1 MKRYFRIV
9 KHYVWPYKAYLW
21 LSVVLNILAALL
33 NLLAFSLIM
42 PILKILFGLS
52 EGGHQ
57 YIPLDSIPY
66 EGIKTLSEWGNALTN
81 NFSYYIETLIASYGA
96 STTLIVLCL
105 YLIGMTLLKVTVTYF
120 GLWSL
125 IPVRTGV
132 VRDLRNKL
140 NDKITT
146 LPIAFMAEE
155 HKGDILARISGD
167 VGDVEWTI
175 VETLDMMIKNPI
187 LLLIYLIALFTLS
200 WQLTL
205 FVFVVLPP
213 AGYIMGVIGRKLRR
227 QSLVGQNMWGTL
239 MSQVEETL
247 GGLRIIKA
255 FRAESKIKTR
265 FHKTNEEYK
274 EVVTKVY
281 ERQQLAHPVSELLG
295 TITIAIILWYGGSL
309 ILEGTSM
316 ISAPTFIYYLIVFYS
331 IINPA
336 KELSRASY
344 AIQKGMASMERI
356 ERILD
361 IENPIKSPEQPKPL
375 HFDREIR
382 LENVSF
388 RYSPEKW
395 ILKDLNLT
403 IKKGQ
408 TVALVGASGAGKST
422 LVDLI
427 PRFWDVTEGRITI
440 DGTDI
445 REVDLDALRSLIGN
459 VNQEPILF
467 NDTVYNNIAFSPE
480 TATQE
485 EVLNAAKIANAHEYI
500 QNLTEGYHTNIGDRG
515 CRLSG
520 GERQRLSIA
529 RAVLKNP
536 AILIL
541 DEATS
546 SLDNHSERLV
556 QEAIE
561 NLLKDRT
568 TIVIAHRLTTIIN
581 ADIICVLDKGRIIE
595 QGSHQELLSLGG
607 AYSRLYKMQS
617 SQTL

>member
-1 MKRYFRIV
+1 M
-9 KHYVWPYKAYLW
+9 
-21 LSVVLNILAALL
+21 SVISNIFAALL

-42 PILKILFGLS
+42 PILKILFGLN
-52 EGGHQ
+52 EGTHT
-57 YIPLDSIPY
+57 YIPVSEIPFD
-66 EGIKTLSEWGNALTN
+66 GIKSLTAMGEAMLN
-81 NFSYYIETLIASYGA
+81 NFSYYVEQLIAEYGA
-96 STTLIVLCL
+96 SSTLIVLCL
-105 YLIGMTLLKVTVTYF
+105 YLIGMTFIKVGITYL
-120 GLWSL
+120 GMWSL

-132 VRDLRNKL
+132 VSDLRNKL
-140 NDKITT
+140 NDKITL
-146 LPIAFMAEE
+146 LPISFMSEE

-175 VETLDMMIKNPI
+175 IETLEMIIKNPI
-187 LLLIYLIALFTLS
+187 LLLIYLIALFSLS

-213 AGYIMGVIGRKLRR
+213 AGYIMGLIGKKLRR
-227 QSLVGQNMWGTL
+227 QSLTGQNMWGAL

-247 GGLRIIKA
+247 GGLRVIKA
-255 FRAESKIKTR
+255 FRAEDKIRTR
-265 FHKTNEEYK
+265 FRNANEEYK
-274 EVVTKVY
+274 HLVAKVY

-309 ILEGTSM
+309 ILEGSSM

-344 AIQKGMASMERI
+344 AVQKGMASMERI
-356 ERILD
+356 EKILNID
-361 IENPIKSPEQPKPL
+361 NPIKSPEEPKKL
-375 HFDREIR
+375 TFEREIR

-388 RYSPEKW
+388 RYSEDKW
-395 ILKDLNLT
+395 ILRDLSLT
-403 IKKGQ
+403 IPKGH

-427 PRFWDVTEGRITI
+427 PRFWDVTEGAITI
-440 DGTDI
+440 DGVDI
-445 REVDLDALRSLIGN
+445 REVALDDLRALIGN

-467 NDTVYNNIAFSPE
+467 NDSVYNNIAFSPE
-480 TATQE
+480 AVTPE
-485 EVLNAAKIANAHEYI
+485 EVENAAKIANAHNYI
-500 QNLTEGYHTNIGDRG
+500 QHLPQGYDTNIGDRG

-536 AILIL
+536 PILIL

-546 SLDNHSERLV
+546 SLDNESERLV
-556 QEAIE
+556 QEAFE
-561 NLLKDRT
+561 HLLRDRT
-568 TIVIAHRLTTIIN
+568 TIVIAHRLTTIVN
-581 ADIICVLDKGRIIE
+581 ADTICVLDKGRIIE
-595 QGSHQELLSLGG
+595 QGTHSELLAKGG
-607 AYSRLYKMQS
+607 AYTRLYKLQEAQNS
-617 SQTL
+617 TAL